1 MKNIKIIFIKK
12 LILKKPYLEG
22 VLIPEG
28 AINAR
33 IDKLAMEIAKYYEDR
48 PYIILIVL
56 KGAATTFKKLETS
69 LTEIYRR
76 GVYNNFI

>member
-1 MKNIKIIFIKK
+1 M
-12 LILKKPYLEG
+12 
-22 VLIPEG
+22 IPEG

-76 GVYNNFI
+76 GVYNNFIQAEYVKCSSYKND